1 MVGAVKIMSKAPNT
15 VIVVCATLL
24 AVALLICMTV
34 LAYFEKDAETLVRV
48 INTVLNAAG
57 VLLGAGA
64 FVYSGSAAKRADD
77 AANTVANGDL
87 DSRIRTA
94 MRRVLA
100 DTQHPP
106 KI

>member
-1 MVGAVKIMSKAPNT
+1 MGKAPPT
-15 VIVVCATLL
+15 VLVVCGTVVGV
-24 AVALLICMTV
+24 AVLICMTV

-48 INTVLNAAG
+48 INTVMNAAG

-87 DSRIRTA
+87 DRRIRAAVT
-94 MRRVLA
+94 RVLK
-100 DTQHPP
+100 DSDIPGSG
-106 KI
+106 

>member
-1 MVGAVKIMSKAPNT
+1 MVGAIKIMGKAPNT
-15 VIVVCATLL
+15 VIVVCATVM
-24 AVALLICMTV
+24 AITVLICMTV

-77 AANTVANGDL
+77 AANTVANGGL
-87 DSRIRTA
+87 DARIRTA
-94 MRRVLA
+94 LRRVLA
-100 DTQHPP
+100 DERPP
-106 KI
+106 T

>member
-1 MVGAVKIMSKAPNT
+1 MSKAPNT
-15 VIVVCATLL
+15 VLVVCGTVMGV
-24 AVALLICMTV
+24 AVLICMTV

-48 INTVLNAAG
+48 VNTVLNAAG

-87 DSRIRTA
+87 DRRIRTA
-94 MRRVLA
+94 LTRVMNEREG
-100 DTQHPP
+100 
-106 KI
+106 